1 MKRAHGDCRQRFGD
15 VSRIVTLSLKCIPAA
30 DSMTALAL
38 LNANMG
44 FNQSLRSIGAGVFTY
59 ITAAVHS
66 HGQTGRIECW
76 PTGMAFL
83 MKLKPPSD

>member
-1 MKRAHGDCRQRFGD
+1 
-15 VSRIVTLSLKCIPAA
+15 
-30 DSMTALAL
+30 MTALAL

-44 FNQSLRSIGAGVFTY
+44 FNQSLQLIGAGVFTY

-83 MKLKPPSD
+83 IRHRIESSNTFAEFYTNDSHLSVYL